1 MDISSLMDSSD
12 YWKIGCGLARSFA
25 CYVYA
30 SIMSLP
36 FCFLSSVFGETNPAA
51 GFGVTTGVLD
61 SCEAACFSILGV
73 FVSATDGRFVGFA
86 VFSTAWIGSAVGMG
100 FATCG
105 TGSNASNLGGLLCWT
120 TGYWMVCGSA

>member
-30 SIMSLP
+30 SIMSLL
-36 FCFLSSVFGETNPAA
+36 FCFLSSVFGETKPAA

-61 SCEAACFSILGV
+61 SCEVAVFSILGV
-73 FVSATDGRFVGFA
+73 FVSATAGKLVGFG
-86 VFSTAWIGSAVGMG
+86 VFWAAWIGSDIGKG

-105 TGSNASNLGGLLCWT
+105 TGSNASNLGGLLCWS
-120 TGYWMVCGSA
+120 TGYLIVCGSG